1 MIQIAVKIFKESKK
15 FSKLYKLLNKKLTD
29 FCDILK
35 YDYNINGFNLYI
47 YFYKLLLIISNFF
60 NSNLEEMYLTS
71 LIFNY
76 KTQKYFFEI
85 YDYILKMLNESI
97 YLNKLNLLN
106 FKFFTNSLT
115 DWFYNLFKKKITIIK
130 NFEIN
135 LKTTNFSIFF
145 KTLKISKLKKNFFS
159 RFLISNLKH
168 LNFSEQLLRIKNRF
182 VKNHIKIQKLTPIYT
197 AVNLKRRKIS
207 NLFLLVKQQLKS
219 MPRPKCYFNL
229 WLNFNKLD
237 IDF

>member
-1 MIQIAVKIFKESKK
+1 
-15 FSKLYKLLNKKLTD
+15 
-29 FCDILK
+29 
-35 YDYNINGFNLYI
+35 
-47 YFYKLLLIISNFF
+47 
-60 NSNLEEMYLTS
+60 MYLTS

-135 LKTTNFSIFF
+135 LKTTNFSVFF

-159 RFLISNLKH
+159 QFLILNLKH
-168 LNFSEQLLRIKNRF
+168 LNFSEQLLKIKNRF